1 MKRLIAQIG
10 LTYLSVLSVVFYF
23 GDTVAYIVGGTSLL
37 LLTAFLIFEKYR
49 KTIYLPVVAFVAL
62 LACVVNLTYTDF
74 VYEKTVDKYEGFSG
88 KVTATLIEEPNN
100 LYGTYRYM
108 FKTKAVG
115 QVNDSIKITVAHDA
129 LLEIDPFDVVEMDIE
144 LFETSSNSAL
154 SKKCFLSA
162 SFGYDEPVYEIV
174 SNEHWRFR
182 YHAIKLRQGIRKT
195 LKETLSTDTFSLC
208 SALLIGDKYALSD
221 EIRNDFTKAGVTHLI
236 VVSGMHFSIL
246 ASGFLLLA
254 QKFWR
259 KRHIFVVLCG
269 LFVLLYMAV
278 TGFSPSVL
286 RSGVMILVCCLGLSI
301 AREPFSENSLGLA
314 AIIVTITNPY
324 SVGDVG
330 LILSFASTFSII
342 KLGPLLTAKFCNRI
356 KFIKYQGSYSFVLK
370 LSKWWNKALKG
381 AISVFAMNISAFVV
395 SLPLSIAFFG
405 ATSTVSILS
414 SFVLYLPI
422 NALLLLTLSLAL
434 VYYIPVVTLITPIL
448 AFCIELLC
456 ALSLW
461 MVRVFASLP
470 FSYVTVNNGFVY
482 MWLVMYAVLF
492 VLMLM
497 CENKMRAL
505 KACALSLAMIFLAG
519 YVTSGMLS
527 MNTCKLNV
535 LYAGDGTAVM
545 YSDKDVTAVLELD
558 CKSNFSYLTVD
569 KIERITNKV
578 DFCSSVSDTI
588 SSVHSL
594 YSLTKAFAISDV
606 LLYDTKRSVELDE
619 TVENII
625 IPNKNFT
632 VELSDNATVS
642 YILTDDG
649 YIIYLNTKGDTVLI
663 LPPFIDAKNIEP
675 AYRKADYIVMNN
687 SPLSCELLSC
697 ETLIISNFADMSDEI
712 MKFTDVL
719 YERVLLASDNDIEI
733 ILEV

>member
-23 GDTVAYIVGGTSLL
+23 GNTSAYIVGGISLI
-37 LLTAFLIFEKYR
+37 LLTAFLIFKKYR

-62 LACVVNLTYTDF
+62 LACVVNLTYTAF
-74 VYEKTVDKYEGFSG
+74 VYEKTVDKYEGFNG

-108 FKTKAVG
+108 FKTKALG
-115 QVNDSIKITVAHDA
+115 QVNDSIKIIVADDD
-129 LLEIDPFDVVEMDIE
+129 LLEIEPFDVVEMEIE
-144 LFETSSNSAL
+144 LFEASSNSAL

-162 SFGYDEPVYEIV
+162 SFGYYEPVYQIV
-174 SNEHWRFR
+174 SNEHWRLR
-182 YHAIKLRQGIRKT
+182 YQAIKLRQGIRKA
-195 LKETLSTDTFSLC
+195 LKETLSSDTFSLC

-221 EIRNDFTKAGVTHLI
+221 KIRNDFTKAGVTHLI

-314 AIIVTITNPY
+314 AIVVTIANPY

-342 KLGPLLTAKFCNRI
+342 KLAPLLTSKFCEII
-356 KFIKYQGSYSFVLK
+356 KFTHYQGESTFKLK
-370 LSKWWNKALKG
+370 LSKWWNKIIMG
-381 AISVFAMNISAFVV
+381 TISVFAMNISAFVA

-405 ATSTVSILS
+405 ATSTVSIFS
-414 SFVLYLPI
+414 SFVLYPFI

-434 VYYIPVVTLITPIL
+434 VYYIPVVTLITPIIV
-448 AFCIELLC
+448 FCIEILSAISLC
-456 ALSLW
+456 I
-461 MVRVFASLP
+461 VRMFASLP
-470 FSYVTVNNGFVY
+470 FSYVTVNNDFVY

-497 CENKMRAL
+497 CENKTLAL
-505 KACALSLAMIFLAG
+505 KVCALSLTMIFLAG
-519 YVTSGMLS
+519 YVTSGVLS
-527 MNTCKLNV
+527 MNLCKLNV
-535 LYAGDGTAVM
+535 FYAGDGTAVM
-545 YSDKDVTAVLELD
+545 YSDKDANAVLELD
-558 CKSNFSYLTVD
+558 CKSSFDYLAVD
-569 KIERITNKV
+569 KIDKMTNKV

-588 SSVHSL
+588 TSVRSL
-594 YSLTKAFAISDV
+594 YSITKAFAISDV
-606 LLYDTKRSVELDE
+606 LLYDTRRSVELDE

-625 IPNKNFT
+625 IPTENYT
-632 VELSDNATVS
+632 VELSDNASVS

-649 YIIYLNTKGDTVLI
+649 YIIYLNTNGNTALI
-663 LPPFIDAKNIEP
+663 LPPSIDAKNIEP
-675 AYRKADYIVMNN
+675 AYRKVDYIVMNN
-687 SPLSCELLSC
+687 SPLNAELLSC
-697 ETLIISNFADMSDEI
+697 DTLIISNFADASKKI
-712 MKFTDVL
+712 MKFTDVS
-719 YERVLLASDNDIEI
+719 YERVLLASDSDIEI